1 MDTFIL
7 GLTLGLTLPM
17 LLKLMWRRGPFKL
30 IDLVEIDHNDHLMT
44 VSIDQH
50 LTQFRRRH
58 GVWFNYLSNV
68 PVQGVD
74 NAYLEELFDEHQLLE
89 D

>member
-50 LTQFRRRH
+50 LIQFRRKDGNWYH
-58 GVWFNYLSNV
+58 YLSFEKV
-68 PVQGVD
+68 EGID
-74 NAYLEELFDEHQLLE
+74 NAYLEELFDEHISPGR
-89 D
+89 

>member
-50 LTQFRRRH
+50 LIQFRRKDGNWYH
-58 GVWFNYLSNV
+58 YLSFEKV
-68 PVQGVD
+68 EGID
-74 NAYLEELFDEHQLLE
+74 NAYLEEIFEAHAK
-89 D
+89 

>member
-50 LTQFRRRH
+50 LIQFRRKDGNWYH
-58 GVWFNYLSNV
+58 YLSFEKV
-68 PVQGVD
+68 EGVD
-74 NAYLEELFDEHQLLE
+74 NAYLEEIFEAHAK
-89 D
+89 

>member
-17 LLKLMWRRGPFKL
+17 LLKLMWRRGPFKP

-44 VSIDQH
+44 VSINQH
-50 LTQFRRRH
+50 LIHIRRKDGNWYH
-58 GVWFNYLSNV
+58 YLSFGKV
-68 PVQGVD
+68 EGVD
-74 NAYLEELFDEHQLLE
+74 NAYLEELFEAHAK
-89 D
+89 